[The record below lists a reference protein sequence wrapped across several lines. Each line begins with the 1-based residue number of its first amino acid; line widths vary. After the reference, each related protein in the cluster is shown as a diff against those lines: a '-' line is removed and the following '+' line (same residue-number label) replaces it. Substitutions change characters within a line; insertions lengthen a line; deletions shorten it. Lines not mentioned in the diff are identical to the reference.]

1 MKLIRVATVACAVFA
16 LVQTL
21 KAQTGNVSAMTDR
34 FGSFYNY
41 SAQTLDFGDLY
52 VFQNTRFFKGNADR
66 FDGTATTSRSVK
78 DVNAVLGLQFGI
90 AHNLDMV
97 FLTNFYQT
105 PNRAPSI
112 PPSAI
117 VSFFKDHDVPNDF
130 LLNFRYVPYSFSKD
144 KFKIGFM
151 GTFKWKSENFPNAPF
166 QVYATDKAEAGFSVV
181 TSLIESPKVPETGY
195 IFNFN
200 LQYWN
205 HLDKGQYVGFT
216 REDSVRRAANG
227 NALAD
232 AAVSTGNTSSL
243 RFGVGGS
250 YPIMVADKYLYIM
263 ADVYGLMYMTK
274 PPEAAYSRQ
283 DYAFAAV
290 GVKYQFFDWLALH
303 LGGEF
308 QVLKKKDPTSSST
321 ITGIEDLTVSG
332 SDYPS
337 WRIFTGLSMP
347 LSPRALSFKP
357 EDETVSVDRE
367 TQKKREVENILY
379 SEQEI
384 QKRSV
389 NFIPVRDMRKQYK
402 DIVGGLV
409 NVLQPWD
416 KKPVEEE
423 FPVEESTEEKK
434 ETDEGG
440 N

>member
-1 MKLIRVATVACAVFA
+1 MKLTRVTTVALIVFA
-16 LVQTL
+16 FVQTL

-34 FGSFYNY
+34 FGSFYTY
-41 SAQTLDFGDLY
+41 SAQTLNFGDLY

-66 FDGTATTSRSVK
+66 FDGTTTTSSSIK

-90 AHNLDMV
+90 AHNLDMI
-97 FLTNFYQT
+97 FLTNFFQT
-105 PNRAPSI
+105 PNRSPSI
-112 PPSAI
+112 PSSAI
-117 VSFFKDHDVPNDF
+117 VSFFKNHDVPSDF

-144 KFKIGFM
+144 KIKLGFM
-151 GTFKWKSENFPNAPF
+151 GTFKWKSDIFPNAPF
-166 QVYATDKAEAGFSVV
+166 QTYATDKAEAGFSVV
-181 TSLIESPKVPETGY
+181 TSLIQFPKVPETGY

-216 REDSVRRAANG
+216 GEDSVRRTANG

-232 AAVSTGNTSSL
+232 AAVSNGNTSSL
-243 RFGVGGS
+243 RFGIGGS
-250 YPIMVADKYLYIM
+250 YPIMVAEKYLYIM

-274 PPEAAYSRQ
+274 PPQAAYSRQ
-283 DYAFAAV
+283 DYAYAAV

-308 QVLKKKDPTSSST
+308 QFMKKKDATASSPV
-321 ITGIEDLTVSG
+321 TGIEDLTVSG

-337 WRIFTGLSMP
+337 WRIFTGVSLP

-357 EDETVSVDRE
+357 EDEIVSVDRE
-367 TQKKREVENILY
+367 TQKKREVENVLY

-389 NFIPVRDMRKQYK
+389 NFTPVRDMRKQYK

-416 KKPVEEE
+416 KKPVEE

-434 ETDEGG
+434 ESDTSG